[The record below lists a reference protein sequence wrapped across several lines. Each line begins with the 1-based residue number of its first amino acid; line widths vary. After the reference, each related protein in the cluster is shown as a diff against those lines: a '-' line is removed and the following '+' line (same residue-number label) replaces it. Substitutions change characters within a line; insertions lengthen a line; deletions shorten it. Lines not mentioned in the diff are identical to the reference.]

1 MKLDNNDDEHCLLE
15 KDSAGTLTQKKK
27 KENKKLFILVLVAM
41 NSNICLIKHE
51 LTFDIIGEEKLFL
64 DSLGSLAESES

>member
-15 KDSAGTLTQKKK
+15 KWFSWNINSKKK

>member
-1 MKLDNNDDEHCLLE
+1 M
-15 KDSAGTLTQKKK
+15 
-27 KENKKLFILVLVAM
+27 ENKQLFILILVTM

-51 LTFDIIGEEKLFL
+51 LTFDIIGEQKLFL

>member
-1 MKLDNNDDEHCLLE
+1 M
-15 KDSAGTLTQKKK
+15 
-27 KENKKLFILVLVAM
+27 ENKQLFILILVTM

-51 LTFDIIGEEKLFL
+51 LTFDIIGEQELFL